1 MDNGSQ
7 INTFAMNHMYH
18 LIMVK
23 KIKPLKTVERDFEM
37 NQLQVERKTDQAIY
51 GCSNY
56 RSSGVITLAGIWL
69 RMICEQ
75 YFAMA
80 NHLKQEP

>member
-51 GCSNY
+51 GCSKY
-56 RSSGVITLAGIWL
+56 RSSGVITLAGAHP
-69 RMICEQ
+69 E
-75 YFAMA
+75 MA
-80 NHLKQEP
+80 NLPDIGVGGEK